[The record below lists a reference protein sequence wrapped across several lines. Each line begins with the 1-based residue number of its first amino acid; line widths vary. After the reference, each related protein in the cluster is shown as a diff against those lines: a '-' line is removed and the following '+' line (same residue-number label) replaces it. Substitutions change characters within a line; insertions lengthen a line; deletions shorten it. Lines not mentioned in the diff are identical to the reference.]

1 MTSELLTQIF
11 QVCIIPLLGVLTT
24 FIIKWINVKSNQIQ
38 KNNDNALA
46 NKYIQMLTDTI
57 NSCVIATNQ
66 TYVESLK
73 KQGKFDAEAQKQ
85 AFEQTTQAVLTILSQ
100 EAKDYLANIYGDLD
114 KYISEKIEASVN
126 IKKKKKNGE
135 HSIIECSPYFYLT
148 ILLPSFTN

>member
-24 FIIKWINVKSNQIQ
+24 FIIKWINVKSDQIQ

-57 NSCVIATNQ
+57 NCCVIATNQ

-73 KQGKFDAEAQKQ
+73 KQGKFDAEAQKK

-126 IKKKKKNGE
+126 INK
-135 HSIIECSPYFYLT
+135 S
-148 ILLPSFTN
+148 

>member
-1 MTSELLTQIF
+1 MTSELLIQIF

-38 KNNDNALA
+38 KDNDNALA

-100 EAKDYLANIYGDLD
+100 EAKDYLANIYGDLN

-126 IKKKKKNGE
+126 INK
-135 HSIIECSPYFYLT
+135 S
-148 ILLPSFTN
+148 

>member
-24 FIIKWINVKSNQIQ
+24 FIIKWINVKSDQIQ
-38 KNNDNALA
+38 KNNDNALT

-126 IKKKKKNGE
+126 ANK
-135 HSIIECSPYFYLT
+135 S
-148 ILLPSFTN
+148 

>member
-1 MTSELLTQIF
+1 MTSELIAQIF
-11 QVCIIPLLGVLTT
+11 QVCINPLLGVLTT

-126 IKKKKKNGE
+126 INK
-135 HSIIECSPYFYLT
+135 S
-148 ILLPSFTN
+148 

>member
-1 MTSELLTQIF
+1 MTSELIAQIF

-24 FIIKWINVKSNQIQ
+24 FIIKWINVKSDQIQ

-126 IKKKKKNGE
+126 
-135 HSIIECSPYFYLT
+135 
-148 ILLPSFTN
+148 TNKL